1 MKRRRDSSRYQSRIE
16 RRNAPSLQVVDP
28 GDRDTQPNP
37 LTAHN
42 VAIRCGWGRL
52 IFAHT
57 YGDPGALAEALREE
71 RPRERDIALYLR
83 DPHVVLAQAPQ
94 ELFLDPSHT
103 YRLWL
108 SQYLPGRIQPRGFLI
123 RRLQRPADATAIN
136 RILSTHAMV
145 EMNAQLVWEHRDSP
159 VFTYLVA
166 EDPNTGEVIGTVT
179 GVDHARAFE
188 DPENGSSLWCLA
200 VDKQAVYPGIGRCL
214 VAALADHYAARGRA
228 FMDLSVMHDN
238 NEAIALYEDLGFVRV
253 PVFCL
258 KKKNPINEPLFMGPG
273 PEAELN
279 VYAQIIVNEAR
290 RRGIA
295 VEVLDA
301 ANGYFRLELGGRS
314 VVCRES
320 LSELTTAI
328 AMSRCQDKAVTLK
341 LLRAAGLRVPAQRT
355 AGKREGDLAFLA
367 EHERVVVKPAEGEQ
381 GRGIALDIREPHELE
396 AALEEAQRYSSRVL
410 LEQMVAG
417 QDLRIIVIDYRVV
430 AAAVRRPAQV
440 AGNGRHT
447 IRRLIE
453 SQSRRRTAATR
464 GESRIPLDAETE
476 RCVRRQGFELD
487 DVPPVGSEIPVRA
500 TANLHTGGTIHD
512 VTADLHP
519 RLAQV
524 AEQAA
529 RALGIPVTGLDLM
542 VPDPGGEDYV
552 IIEANER
559 PGLANHEPQPTAER
573 FVDFL
578 FPQTRF
584 S

>member
-57 YGDPGALAEALREE
+57 YSDPGALAEALREE

-136 RILSTHAMV
+136 RILSTHGMV
-145 EMNAQLVWEHRDSP
+145 EMNAELVWEHRDSP

-238 NEAIALYEDLGFVRV
+238 YEAIALYEDLGFVRV

-453 SQSRRRTAATR
+453 SQSRRRAAATR

-487 DVPPVGSEIPVRA
+487 DVPPVGSEIAVRA

>member
-57 YGDPGALAEALREE
+57 YSDPGALAEALREE

-136 RILSTHAMV
+136 RILSTHGMV

-238 NEAIALYEDLGFVRV
+238 YEAIALYEDLGFVRV

-381 GRGIALDIREPHELE
+381 GRGIALDIRTAQELE
-396 AALEEAQRYSSRVL
+396 AAIEQARRYGSHVL

-453 SQSRRRTAATR
+453 SQSRRRAAATR
-464 GESRIPLDAETE
+464 GESRIPLDTETE

-487 DVPPVGSEIPVRA
+487 DVPPVGSEIAVRA

-519 RLAQV
+519 RLARV